1 MVVPE
6 PRYVFDKAGTAIAY
20 QTIGQGSPA
29 LVVVPGMGGTI
40 EVLWDLPGFASYFN
54 RLAARSQVVMV
65 EKRGHGIS
73 GGPPDHPS
81 LETRVGDVLLVMDE
95 LDIDRG
101 VLMGISEGAV
111 MCTLAAAAR
120 PDRIA
125 GLVLCG
131 GFARL
136 TAATAYNWGLTAG
149 EIMEGVRQSA
159 PYWGTSEST
168 SAARVSPRLADNSE
182 WTRVWNRMFRV
193 ALAPDALVPAWEL
206 ILQMDT
212 RDVLPTIQCPALVI
226 HSTEDQI
233 VPFGM
238 GQYLADHI
246 PAGELL
252 AIDSSD
258 HLVWMSDPAR
268 TGDAIVD
275 LIDSLAVADSADVE
289 PLERRLST
297 VLFTDIVDSTAT
309 ATRMGDARWRG
320 VLDEHDRL
328 AQEQVERHGGR
339 YIKSTGDGV
348 LAIFDGPGAGV
359 KAAIGIRDALRMIEL
374 ETRAGVHT
382 GEIELRGDDIGG
394 VAVHVAARVN
404 AQAQPGH
411 VVTTSTVRDLVAG
424 SGIEFA
430 ALGTHNLKGIDRPW
444 ELFEV
449 IHSASR

>member
-1 MVVPE
+1 MLVPE
-6 PRYVFDKAGTAIAY
+6 PRYVFDERGTAIAY
-20 QTIGQGSPA
+20 QTIGEGSPA
-29 LVVVPGMGGTI
+29 LVMVPGMGGTI
-40 EVLWDLPGFASYFN
+40 EVLWELPGFASFFE
-54 RLAARSQVVMV
+54 RLANRSQVVMV

-95 LDIDRG
+95 LDVDRA
-101 VLMGISEGAV
+101 VLLGISEGSV

-136 TAATAYNWGLTAG
+136 AAATAYSWGLTAD
-149 EIMEGVRQSA
+149 EIIDGVRQSA
-159 PYWGTSEST
+159 PHWGTSEST

-182 WTRVWNRMFRV
+182 WRRVWNRMLRV

-212 RDVLPTIQCPALVI
+212 REVLPTIQCPALVI
-226 HSTEDQI
+226 HSIDDQI
-233 VPFGM
+233 VPFEM

-268 TGDAIVD
+268 NGDAIID
-275 LIDSLAVADSADVE
+275 LIDSVAVADSLAIE
-289 PLERRLST
+289 PLDRRLST

-320 VLDEHDRL
+320 VIDEHDRL
-328 AQEQVERHGGR
+328 AREQVERHGGR

-348 LAIFDGPGAGV
+348 LAIFDGPGAAVGAATGV
-359 KAAIGIRDALRMIEL
+359 RDALRIIEL

-404 AQAQPGH
+404 AQAQSGQ
-411 VVTTSTVRDLVAG
+411 VVATSTVRDLVAG
-424 SGIEFA
+424 SGIEFS
-430 ALGTHNLKGIDRPW
+430 ALGTHNFKGIDRPW

-449 IHSASR
+449 IR